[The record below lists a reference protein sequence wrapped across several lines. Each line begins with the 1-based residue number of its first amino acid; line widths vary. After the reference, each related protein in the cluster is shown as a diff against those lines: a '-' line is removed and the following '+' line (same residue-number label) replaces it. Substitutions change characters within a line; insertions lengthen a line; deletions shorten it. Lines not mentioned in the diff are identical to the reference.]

1 MALANFVP
9 HIISYFPKSEET
21 RLLIFDHFIN
31 DSTGLFTGTWPVELI
46 ELIKKN
52 KKSNVPEYMKS
63 RISTQMNNMTI
74 KEKKTLMLGEALKIR
89 ADSVRS
95 WITEYY
101 NRGFVKEGKLPSG
114 YTMLHFLEA
123 MRQV

>member
-1 MALANFVP
+1 MFLTLS
-9 HIISYFPKSEET
+9 HT

-31 DSTGLFTGTWPVELI
+31 DSTGLSTGTWPVELI
-46 ELIKKN
+46 EC
-52 KKSNVPEYMKS
+52 KKSNVPECMKS

-89 ADSVRS
+89 ADSLRS

-101 NRGFVKEGKLPSG
+101 NRGFVEEGKLPSG